1 MKKYEFKKA
10 LPVWQKDMDKVMH
23 HNLIFRTVVEG
34 CGNTV
39 INISAS
45 NMYQMF
51 VNGKMV
57 AEGPARAGHNY
68 YRVDEID
75 ISEYLSDGDNIVA
88 IIVDSYYIKNFYL
101 LYQPGFLC
109 AEVVRGGKIIAATGD
124 SGFEA
129 RYYAER
135 VRKVDRCSYQ
145 RTFTEVYRLDA
156 SYRDFMTD
164 VDAAFEAVELVAV
177 EDKKFIER
185 GVPYPCYDE
194 YPALQLISRGEFAYL
209 PEPEEYNMRRWL
221 ILENES
227 AGWGFERSEAE
238 IYATDEMDKCK
249 CTVPVA
255 KVEPA
260 QDSHIGAYEYAI
272 YDIGREKTG
281 FIMLDI
287 DCDDDTEIVLSFD
300 ELLTD
305 GDVCTRRFNF
315 SNAIVWY
322 LSKGSYI
329 LVANEPNSLRYIK
342 LANKSDSAIVVR
354 NVGIKEYEFDY
365 KSKGL
370 GSSNA
375 KLNAIYDAAVETFRQ
390 NTLDIYMDCPSR
402 ERAGWLCDSYFT
414 SKVEHHLTGKSLV
427 ERNFLENF
435 IMAENFDDIPDYMF
449 AMCYP
454 SDFAKK
460 DYFIPN
466 WAMWYVVELGEYFDR
481 TGDREMVDYAKDK
494 IEKLYEYFES
504 LANSDGLL
512 ENLES
517 WVFLEWSKANEFT
530 QNVNYPSNMMY
541 ALMLRNMGR
550 LYDEKYI
557 ARAEEIERVVT
568 QQCFYDGFFHDHAVR
583 GEDGKLTVIDA
594 DVTET
599 CQYYAFF
606 TGLAT
611 PDTYPELWEILLRD
625 FGPDRAEKGLWKEIY
640 PANAFIGNYLRL
652 CLLERYGEID
662 KMMANIEGYFYY
674 MAEQTGTLW
683 ENMTSIA
690 SCNHG
695 FASLVAVW
703 LDKYAK

>member
-23 HNLIFRTVVEG
+23 HNLVFRTIIDGGKDTIV
-34 CGNTV
+34 
-39 INISAS
+39 NISAC

-75 ISEYLSDGDNIVA
+75 ISSYLTEGKNIVA
-88 IIVDSYYIKNFYL
+88 IIVDSYYVKNFYL
-101 LYQPGFLC
+101 PMHPGFLC
-109 AEVVRGGKIIAATGD
+109 AEVVQGGEVVAATGD

-129 RYYAER
+129 RYYSER

-145 RTFTEVYRLDA
+145 RTFAEVYRLDA

-164 VDAAFEAVELVAV
+164 VDADFEAVELVQS
-177 EDKKFIER
+177 ESKKFIER

-194 YPALQLISRGEFAYL
+194 HYVENIVARGDFTYL
-209 PEPEEYNMRRWL
+209 PEPEEYNMGRYL
-221 ILENES
+221 ALTDES

-238 IYATDEMDKCK
+238 IYAADEMDKCK
-249 CTVPVA
+249 CSAPVA
-255 KVEPA
+255 KVEKA
-260 QDSHIGAYEYAI
+260 EDSVIGGYEYAI

-281 FIMLDI
+281 FVMLDI
-287 DCDDDTEIVLSFD
+287 ECSEDAEIILSF
-300 ELLTD
+300 EEILTD
-305 GDVCTRRFNF
+305 GDVHTRRYALCNCL
-315 SNAIVWY
+315 VWF
-322 LSKGSYI
+322 LKKGRYTLI
-329 LVANEPNSLRYIK
+329 ANEPHCMRYIK
-342 LANKSDSAIVVR
+342 IANKSDDNVVVKS
-354 NVGIKEYEFDY
+354 VGLKEFEYYY
-365 KSKGL
+365 KPAGL
-370 GSSNA
+370 GSSNQ
-375 KLNAIYDAAVETFRQ
+375 KLNVIFDAAVESFRQ
-390 NTLDIYMDCPSR
+390 NTLDVYMDCPSR

-460 DYFIPN
+460 DFFIPN
-466 WAMWYVVELGEYFDR
+466 WAMWYVVQLGEYLDR

-494 IEKLYEYFES
+494 IEKLYGYFES

-517 WVFLEWSKANEFT
+517 WVFIEHSRANEFV
-530 QNVNYPSNMMY
+530 QDVNYPSNMMY
-541 ALMLRNMGR
+541 ALMLRTMGR

-557 ARAEEIERVVT
+557 TRAEEIEKT
-568 QQCFYDGFFHDHAVR
+568 IIEQSFYNGFFHDHSVR
-583 GEDGKLTVIDA
+583 GEDGKLTVMDA

-611 PDTYPELWEILLRD
+611 PETYPELWKTLLDD
-625 FGPDRAEKGLWKEIY
+625 FGPDRAEKGLWQEIY

-662 KMMANIEGYFYY
+662 KLLENIEGYFYY
-674 MAEQTGTLW
+674 MAETTGTLW
-683 ENMTSIA
+683 ENMTSTA

-695 FASLVAVW
+695 FTSLVAVW

>member
-1 MKKYEFKKA
+1 MKKYEFIKA
-10 LPVWQKDMDKVMH
+10 VPVWQKGMDKVMH
-23 HNLIFRTVVEG
+23 HNLVFRTVVEG
-34 CGNTV
+34 CGSTV

-109 AEVVRGGKIIAATGD
+109 AEVVRDGKVVAATGD
-124 SGFEA
+124 TGFEA
-129 RYYAER
+129 RYYGER

-145 RTFTEVYRLDA
+145 RTFAEVYRFDT

-164 VDAAFEAVELVAV
+164 TDAAFEAVELVAV
-177 EDKKFIER
+177 GDKKFIER

-194 YPALQLISRGEFAYL
+194 YSAKAILARGDFTYL
-209 PEPEEYNMRRWL
+209 PEPENYNNNRFL
-221 ILENES
+221 VLENES

-238 IYATDEMDKCK
+238 VYAIDEVEKCK
-249 CTVPVA
+249 CSAPVA
-255 KVEPA
+255 KEEKAEFSV
-260 QDSHIGAYEYAI
+260 IGAYEYAI

-281 FIMLDI
+281 FVMMDI
-287 DCDDDTEIVLSFD
+287 DCSEDTEIILSFD
-300 ELLTD
+300 EILTD
-305 GDVCTRRFNF
+305 GDISTRRFNL
-315 SNAIVWY
+315 SNTIVWF
-322 LSKGSYI
+322 LKKGRYTLI
-329 LVANEPNSLRYIK
+329 ANEPQSMRYIK
-342 LANKSDSAIVVR
+342 VANRSEGEVV
-354 NVGIKEYEFDY
+354 VAKLGIKEFEFDY
-365 KSKGL
+365 KSEGL
-370 GSSNA
+370 GSDNP
-375 KLNAIYDAAVETFRQ
+375 KLNSIYDAAVESFRQ
-390 NTLDIYMDCPSR
+390 NTLDIYMDCPHR

-414 SKVEHHLTGKSLV
+414 SQVERHLTGKSLV

-435 IMAENFDDIPDYMF
+435 IMAENFDDIPEYMF

-454 SDFAKK
+454 SDFTLKN
-460 DYFIPN
+460 YYIPN
-466 WAMWYVVELGEYFDR
+466 WAMWYVVQLGEYFDR
-481 TGDREMVDYAKDK
+481 TGDREMVDYAKGK
-494 IEKLYEYFES
+494 IEKLYEYFEGIT
-504 LANSDGLL
+504 NSDGLL

-541 ALMLRNMGR
+541 ALMLRTMGR

-557 ARAEEIERVVT
+557 TRAEDIERTVA

-611 PDTYPELWEILLRD
+611 PDTYPELWKIMLED

-652 CLLERYGEID
+652 CLLERYGETD
-662 KMMANIEGYFYY
+662 KLVDNIEGYFYN

-683 ENMTSIA
+683 ENMTSTA

-695 FASLVAVW
+695 FTSLVAVW